1 MCLFHWGLLLLETIF
16 RQSLLKGTAARK
28 TQEAKRV
35 FSEAPMEL
43 WHSIRPFQLYGSTP
57 YIRNALSIHIWGK
70 DSKIRKMEL
79 SEIVMSIY
87 SSRRGKDGEQV

>member
-1 MCLFHWGLLLLETIF
+1 MCLLHWGLLLLETIS

-35 FSEAPMEL
+35 FSEAPVEL
-43 WHSIRPFQLYGSTP
+43 WHSIRPFQLHGSTP
-57 YIRNALSIHIWGK
+57 DIRNALSIHIWGK
-70 DSKIRKMEL
+70 DSKIMKMEL

-87 SSRRGKDGEQV
+87 SPRWRTDREQV